1 MRKGLKL
8 LVFGGEGSLGD
19 LSLDVLASFEIL
31 FPSNDLRNSLDENVD
46 ELGLRFSKTVS
57 VRDIPSTSS
66 RGRVD
71 TSGTTG

>member
-19 LSLDVLASFEIL
+19 LSLDVFASFEIL
-31 FPSNDLRNSLDENVD
+31 FPSDDLRNSLDKNVD